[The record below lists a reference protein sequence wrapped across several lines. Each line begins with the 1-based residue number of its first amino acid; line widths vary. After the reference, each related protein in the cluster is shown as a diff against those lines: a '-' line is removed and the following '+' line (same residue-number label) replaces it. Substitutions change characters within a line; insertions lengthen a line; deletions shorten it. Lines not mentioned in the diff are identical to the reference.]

1 MAKRS
6 LTPEKVPEA
15 VQVEPVL
22 TNQQVMQKAGQELKR
37 AETRRKALIKRYK
50 EEEKVSMYL
59 SPMYRPYFGNVMSVS
74 INGVTI
80 FFKVDGSMQRVP
92 KTFADEITSRR
103 MRIDAILTK
112 QGKMA
117 NIPNNFETAP
127 GELRIF

>member
-6 LTPEKVPEA
+6 LTPEKVPEV
-15 VQVEPVL
+15 VQAEPVL

-103 MRIDAILTK
+103 MRVDAILTK

-117 NIPNNFETAP
+117 SISDNFETAP